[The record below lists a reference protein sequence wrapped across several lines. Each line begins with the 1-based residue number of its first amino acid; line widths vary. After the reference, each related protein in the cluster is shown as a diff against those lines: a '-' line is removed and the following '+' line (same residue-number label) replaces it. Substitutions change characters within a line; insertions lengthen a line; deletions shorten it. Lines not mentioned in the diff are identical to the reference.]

1 MTDHRLDASTR
12 PQGIGNRL
20 SLTWQLRQQN
30 WPVLLGKLARS
41 AANRWWHRRQ
51 IPLSGSGLV
60 MVLAI
65 SGLVGC
71 ATTPTDP
78 TLTPATILE
87 TSQTNPS
94 INIRSVSEGLRLARL
109 VKEPLASAYRAKAAR
124 LALNAGNLIEAEGI
138 LKRIAFDNLRDQ
150 GLVDFVIASA
160 DLALAQDKPAVA
172 LAHLN
177 RPNFNQIQL
186 SESDQIAL
194 GLAKARAY
202 ELTGR
207 VLSAAQ
213 ERVLVSPLLSPEG
226 QTQNQELLFM
236 SLMALPPKL
245 LKNYAEQAVTNDL
258 RGWLSLAAMTKQYQN
273 RPSQQ
278 LRSLTNWKRL
288 WVGHPAAKQLPQQL
302 SFLDSVVAGQPKKI
316 AILLP
321 QTGPLASA
329 GQAVLNGL
337 LAAHFE
343 QGRESDL
350 LIYDSHQWS
359 SATDLL
365 DQAQTDGADFA
376 VGPLDKGRVA
386 ELANARLPIPVLALN
401 RLTGTTNKEPK
412 NGNLFFF
419 SLAPEDEAR
428 QLARHS
434 ETMGFKN
441 ILLIAPDSDWGDRT
455 TNAFRASLK
464 NRDDIEI
471 LEKRFTSDQP
481 YAPFVRNILA
491 VDESLAR
498 ANELSSITGR
508 KFEFTPRRRQDIDM
522 IGLLTNAAEAKQINP
537 ALAFYYADDLPV
549 YATSLVNEDDASKIS
564 NLDLNGIRFCDMP
577 WKLSPESA
585 LFNSLNK
592 LIPDANG
599 SVGGLFALGL
609 DAFNVIPRLR
619 QLREMADLPFY
630 GYTGRLSMEQ
640 QVVVRQLMWG
650 TFDQGSVTALP
661 TVVESI

>member
-71 ATTPTDP
+71 ATKPTDP

-177 RPNFNQIQL
+177 RPNFSQIQL

-359 SATDLL
+359 SAIDLL

>member
-41 AANRWWHRRQ
+41 AANSWWHRRQ

-177 RPNFNQIQL
+177 RPNFSQIQL
-186 SESDQIAL
+186 NESDQIAL

-359 SATDLL
+359 SAIDLL

>member
-177 RPNFNQIQL
+177 RPNFSQIQL

-207 VLSAAQ
+207 VLSATQ

-359 SATDLL
+359 SAIDLL

-401 RLTGTTNKEPK
+401 RLTGTTNKQPK